1 MLSIFR
7 IFILE
12 NLEYETIEP
21 IKILDAPGI
30 LDIDDERFPPVQ
42 LSAKEIVLLFNS
54 K

>member
-1 MLSIFR
+1 
-7 IFILE
+7 LE

-30 LDIDDERFPPVQ
+30 LDIDDDRFPPVQ
-42 LSAKEIVLLFNS
+42 LSAKEIVLLLDN